1 MDIKDGNPLFTIIIA
16 VLNSK
21 ESLER
26 CIESVSNQACHDRE
40 LIIIDGGSTDGTV
53 EILKNNDDN
62 IAYWESS
69 PDRGIYHA
77 WNKALQ
83 HAHGEWICFLG
94 ADDYF
99 WSEKVLT
106 DLSPQLV
113 KASDGGIKVVYGQ
126 AARVDR
132 NGRILKLVGKPWEK
146 IRWLMPHGMP
156 LPHTGL
162 MHHRS
167 LFEEHGLFDETF
179 KIAGDYDLLLRELKN
194 GEALHVRNLI
204 VAGWQAGGISDFR
217 FLLAHREMERARR
230 KNGFHNLSWVWLA
243 VHARGFLRARWRQ
256 LVRR

>member
-1 MDIKDGNPLFTIIIA
+1 MDMQDGNPLFTIVIA

-26 CIESVSNQACHDRE
+26 CIESVRSQTCPHRE

-53 EILKNNDDN
+53 EILKNNDDT
-62 IAYWESS
+62 IAYWKSS

-83 HAHGEWICFLG
+83 YARGEWICFLG

-99 WSEKVLT
+99 WSKNVLA
-106 DLSPQLV
+106 DLSPHLLT
-113 KASDGGIKVVYGQ
+113 AAGLGIKVVYGQ

-162 MHHRS
+162 MHHQS
-167 LFEEHGLFDETF
+167 LFKIHGLFDETF
-179 KIAGDYDLLLRELKN
+179 QIAGDYDFLLRELKKSN
-194 GEALHVRNLI
+194 ALYVNNLI
-204 VAGWQAGGISDFR
+204 VSGWQAGGISDSK
-217 FLLAHREMERARR
+217 FLFAHREMERARR